1 MFLKL
6 LQEFDAPYEA
16 ALEEYQVAVQQWQGE
31 NSAYM
36 AWVGRAATVRQTGE
50 SQDDIGPMPPM
61 PGPLPVVP
69 TPSTFARIYYA
80 STPPV
85 SSLPNHW
92 LPLFFASPVA
102 NM

>member
-1 MFLKL
+1 LAV
-6 LQEFDAPYEA
+6 QEFDAAYEA
-16 ALEEYQVAVQQWQGE
+16 EIEQYQVTLQQWQLQ

-50 SQDDIGPMPPM
+50 SQDDLGPIPPL

-69 TPSTFARIYYA
+69 TPAQFARTYYA
-80 STPPV
+80 STPV
-85 SSLPNHW
+85 SLCQTSGYHFP
-92 LPLFFASPVA
+92 FASQVA

>member
-1 MFLKL
+1 MKL
-6 LQEFDAPYEA
+6 LQEFDAAYEA
-16 ALEEYQVAVQQWQGE
+16 EIEQYQVTLQQWQLQ

-50 SQDDIGPMPPM
+50 SQDDLGPIPPL

-69 TPSTFARIYYA
+69 TPAQFARTYYA
-80 STPPV
+80 STPV

-92 LPLFFASPVA
+92 LPFSFCLASC
-102 NM
+102 